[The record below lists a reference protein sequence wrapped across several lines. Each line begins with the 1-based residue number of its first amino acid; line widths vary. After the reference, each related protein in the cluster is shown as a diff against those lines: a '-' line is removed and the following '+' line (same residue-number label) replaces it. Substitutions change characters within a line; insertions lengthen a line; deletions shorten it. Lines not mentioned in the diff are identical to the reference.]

1 MERHQKR
8 SAMSETLEA
17 TPRARRPAVL
27 VVALIVVVVG
37 GGLVV
42 WLTIGSASGLSSHV
56 GPERVL
62 IYDVATLAP
71 ANTTVTGKT
80 IDGISCRRE
89 AKETVKYHVHSHVEI
104 YVNGMMMRLP
114 AGIGITNPQ
123 ITEKYATG
131 LFYDVGGYDCLYW
144 LHTHVDDGIIHVE
157 SPAKQAF
164 TLGEFFDIWNQPLGP
179 HQVGPAKG
187 SVVVFEN
194 GKRLTGDPR
203 STPLLA
209 QGELQ
214 IDVGTPVVPFRPF
227 IFKVSGGCGQGTLS
241 CSIPAK

>member
-1 MERHQKR
+1 
-8 SAMSETLEA
+8 MSETLEA
-17 TPRARRPAVL
+17 TPWARRPALL

-37 GGLVV
+37 AGIVA
-42 WLTIGSASGLSSHV
+42 WLTIGSASGPSSHV
-56 GPERVL
+56 GPEGVL
-62 IYDVATLAP
+62 VFDVPTLAP
-71 ANTTVTGKT
+71 ANTTVAGKT
-80 IDGISCRRE
+80 IDGISCRKQ
-89 AKETVKYHVHSHVEI
+89 ANETVKYHVHVHVEI
-104 YVNGMMMRLP
+104 FVDGTMMRLP

-131 LFYDVGGYDCLYW
+131 TFYDVGGFDCLYW
-144 LHTHVDDGIIHVE
+144 LHTHVADGIIHVE

-164 TLGEFFDIWNQPLGP
+164 TLGEFFDIWNQPLGRN
-179 HQVGPAKG
+179 QVGPAKG

-194 GKRLTGDPR
+194 GKELTGDPR

-209 QGELQ
+209 QGEIQ

-227 IFKVSGGCGQGTLS
+227 IFKVTGGCGQGTLS